1 MLVDLIVCWQS
12 IMHYLTS
19 YMYSAYRFT
28 LLLSTVQSKLLL
40 AYTYTG
46 IAFSLA
52 LFLLSCIEEALVWI
66 VTNTSSLPNFDKNKH
81 QSLINVL
88 DYYTVLSCNN
98 KVINFSCIG
107 NLAPVKFCLLR
118 NAFCTFFFW
127 FTVDNNASVEVKTR
141 TRILCFKKQ
150 REV

>member
-12 IMHYLTS
+12 LMHYLTCILHIGLPCF
-19 YMYSAYRFT
+19 YQQFRVNYYFHI
-28 LLLSTVQSKLLL
+28 LIPVFP
-40 AYTYTG
+40 
-46 IAFSLA
+46 FSLA

-66 VTNTSSLPNFDKNKH
+66 VTNTSSLPNFDKNEH
-81 QSLINVL
+81 QSIINVS

-98 KVINFSCIG
+98 KVINSSCIG

-118 NAFCTFFFW
+118 NAFCTFFFCW

-141 TRILCFKKQ
+141 IRILCFKKQ